1 MSIKINVAANFAG
14 QAWRAVLQIV
24 CVPIYIRYLG
34 IEAYGLIG
42 FFAILLG
49 WLALLDLGIRPALGR
64 EMARFSGGELKIQ
77 YLRDL
82 LRSVELIGLAT
93 ALAVFTLVWMA
104 SGWLAE
110 SWFST
115 RTLPIS
121 TISHAVTLMG
131 LISAVSFLESIYLSS
146 LSGLQRQVALN
157 LVLAGTATV
166 RYIGGIGVLAWI
178 SPNIEVYFL
187 WQGLSSCLS
196 VVLLAY
202 FVYRSLPKGQRAGR
216 FSADSLLG
224 VWRFA
229 GGMMCIALLSV
240 MLTQV
245 DKTLLSTLLPLDRF
259 AHYTLAATLT
269 ATLYMF
275 VAPITTAFYPR
286 MTQLAASK
294 ESVALAE
301 TYHRGSQFI
310 TVAIGPAALML
321 IVFTDRILLLWTG
334 NPDLTANV
342 APILRILAFG
352 TLLHA
357 MMWMPYHLQLAYGWT
372 SLSIRI
378 NIIAVAILVPS
389 IFILVPIYGPLGSA
403 SAWVVLNVGYVIFGT
418 QLMHRR
424 ILLRDRQRWFIE
436 DVMTP
441 LLASGFVAIALN
453 SLAPSDISGFA
464 SVAFLLSAAVLVTL
478 VAALMA
484 ARVRHELVTI
494 TARLFPLKV

>member
-14 QAWRAVLQIV
+14 QTWRAGLQIV

-166 RYIGGIGVLAWI
+166 RYLGGIGVLAWI

-294 ESVALAE
+294 ESAALAE

-334 NPDLTANV
+334 NPELTANV

-372 SLSIRI
+372 SLSIKI
-378 NIIAVAILVPS
+378 NVVAVVLLVPS
-389 IFILVPIYGPLGSA
+389 VLILVPIFGPLGSA
-403 SAWVVLNVGYVIFGT
+403 SAWVILNVGYIAIGT
-418 QLMHRR
+418 RLMHRR
-424 ILLRDRQRWFIE
+424 ILVQHRRRWLVE
-436 DVMTP
+436 DIATP
-441 LLASGFVAIALN
+441 LVCAGILAITLN
-453 SLAPSDISGFA
+453 YLTPSHLDSASSFFLILAC
-464 SVAFLLSAAVLVTL
+464 AVIITL
-478 VAALMA
+478 TAGLMA
-484 ARVRHELVTI
+484 AKVRQEIFSLVMRSISRRT
-494 TARLFPLKV
+494 